1 MRDGLIELVIMGDR
15 VWEFRKHLF
24 AQITCKNNIDL
35 GEMSV
40 HCSNRNRYA
49 VIGTLRLTPWPAC

>member
-1 MRDGLIELVIMGDR
+1 MRDGSIELVIMGDR

-35 GEMSV
+35 GEMSHV
-40 HCSNRNRYA
+40 C
-49 VIGTLRLTPWPAC
+49 TL